1 MKTFPMRKKL
11 NTLLNNRIMKQSFT
25 YLVLFSLLLST
36 PMFSQSIVNN
46 VEAGTALYYADYL
59 EGRRTAS
66 GEVFSQSE
74 LTCAHKTYPFGTWLR
89 ITRLD
94 NQQSVTVRVNDR
106 GPFCEG
112 CVVDLSKAAA
122 ARINLLQAGRAEVK
136 VEAMGVTQAAPT
148 QASTDQL
155 TARGGTNT
163 PQSFSNTGSRIPN
176 SYGSIPQSYSQVPQN
191 NTIRRTTPSTQSA
204 STKTLSSWEQD
215 LRNRSS
221 AQVRPRTY
229 TYTSPTLST
238 RAPANTTAV
247 RERTTL
253 TSKGVPANQNTV
265 PTNYSWSPNTAIKG
279 TTPRTVNTT
288 PRSTATTPTAIPANY
303 SFVPSA
309 SSGYGVQVASYT
321 NYNNADKR
329 QRSVYAKGINN
340 VFIKQGKSRK
350 GAQVFRVVVGPFNNQ
365 QTAAQSLQQLQKT
378 YGLKGFVLNLAK

>member
-1 MKTFPMRKKL
+1 
-11 NTLLNNRIMKQSFT
+11 MKQSFT

-36 PMFSQSIVNN
+36 PIFSQSIVNN

-66 GEVFSQSE
+66 GEVFKQSE

-136 VEAMGVTQAAPT
+136 VEAMGVTEAAP
-148 QASTDQL
+148 AEQL
-155 TARGGTNT
+155 TARGGNNI
-163 PQSFSNTGSRIPN
+163 PQSFSNTTSSRIPN
-176 SYGSIPQSYSQVPQN
+176 SYSNVPRTYSNVPQSYSTVPQN
-191 NTIRRTTPSTQSA
+191 NTIRRRTTTQNNNSGA
-204 STKTLSSWEQD
+204 TTLSNWEQD
-215 LRNRSS
+215 LRNRTSS
-221 AQVRPRTY
+221 QVRPRTY
-229 TYTSPTLST
+229 SYTSPTLSS
-238 RAPANTTAV
+238 RAPANTNAVSDREFTAKG
-247 RERTTL
+247 TT
-253 TSKGVPANQNTV
+253 TTARRNV
-265 PTNYSWSPNTAIKG
+265 PTNYSWSPNTAIRG
-279 TTPRTVNTT
+279 AATSRTNTA
-288 PRSTATTPTAIPANY
+288 PSSAVPAAVPANY
-303 SFVPSA
+303 SYVPSA
-309 SSGYGVQVASYT
+309 NTGYGVQVASYA

-350 GAQVFRVVVGPFNNQ
+350 GDQVFRVVVGPFSDQN
-365 QTAAQSLQQLQKT
+365 TAAQSLQQLRST
-378 YGLKGFVLNLAK
+378 YGLRGFVLNLAK

>member
-94 NQQSVTVRVNDR
+94 NQQTVTVRVNDR

-155 TARGGTNT
+155 TARGASNT

-176 SYGSIPQSYSQVPQN
+176 SYSSVPESYSQVPQN
-191 NTIRRTTPSTQSA
+191 KTIRRRTTSTQA
-204 STKTLSSWEQD
+204 NSTNTLSSWEQD

-229 TYTSPTLST
+229 TYTSPTLSS
-238 RAPANTTAV
+238 RAPANATAV
-247 RERTTL
+247 RERTNL
-253 TSKGVPANQNTV
+253 TSKGVPTSQASV

-288 PRSTATTPTAIPANY
+288 PRSTATTPAAIPANY

-309 SSGYGVQVASYT
+309 NSGFGVQVASYT

>member
-1 MKTFPMRKKL
+1 
-11 NTLLNNRIMKQSFT
+11 MKQSFT

-36 PMFSQSIVNN
+36 PIFSQSIVNN

-66 GEVFSQSE
+66 GEVFKQSE

-89 ITRLD
+89 VTRLD

-136 VEAMGVTQAAPT
+136 VEAMGVTQTAPT
-148 QASTDQL
+148 QPAAEQL
-155 TARGGTNT
+155 TARGGNNI
-163 PQSFSNTGSRIPN
+163 PQSFNTTSRSVPSSYSNV
-176 SYGSIPQSYSQVPQN
+176 PQSYSNVPQSYSNVPQN
-191 NTIRRTTPSTQSA
+191 NTIRRRTTTSQSNSGA
-204 STKTLSSWEQD
+204 STLSQWEQD
-215 LRNRSS
+215 LRNRTS

-229 TYTSPTLST
+229 SYTSPTLSS

-247 RERTTL
+247 RDQEF
-253 TSKGVPANQNTV
+253 TSKGTTAARTNV
-265 PTNYSWSPNTAIKG
+265 PTNYSWSPNTAIRG
-279 TTPRTVNTT
+279 TTARTNTAPT
-288 PRSTATTPTAIPANY
+288 SSNAPTAIPANY
-303 SFVPSA
+303 NYVPSA
-309 SSGYGVQVASYT
+309 SSGYGVQVASYA

-329 QRSVYAKGINN
+329 QRTVYAKGINN

-350 GAQVFRVVVGPFNNQ
+350 GDQVFRVVVGPFSDQN
-365 QTAAQSLQQLQKT
+365 TAAQSLQQLKNT
-378 YGLKGFVLNLAK
+378 YGLRGFVLNLAK

>member
-36 PMFSQSIVNN
+36 PIFSQSIVNN

-66 GEVFSQSE
+66 GEVFKQSE

-89 ITRLD
+89 VTRLD

-112 CVVDLSKAAA
+112 CVIDLSKGAA

-148 QASTDQL
+148 QASTEVL
-155 TARGGTNT
+155 TARGGNNI
-163 PQSFSNTGSRIPN
+163 PQSFSNTSGRIP
-176 SYGSIPQSYSQVPQN
+176 SSYSSVPKTYSSVPQN
-191 NTIRRTTPSTQSA
+191 NTIRRRTTTQNNNSGA
-204 STKTLSSWEQD
+204 STLSNWEQD
-215 LRNRSS
+215 LRNRTSS
-221 AQVRPRTY
+221 QVRPRTY
-229 TYTSPTLST
+229 SYTSPTLSS
-238 RAPANTTAV
+238 RAPANTNAV
-247 RERTTL
+247 SDREFTT
-253 TSKGVPANQNTV
+253 KGAVTQRNV
-265 PTNYSWSPNTAIKG
+265 PTNYSWSPNTAIRG
-279 TTPRTVNTT
+279 AATSRTNTAPIANT
-288 PRSTATTPTAIPANY
+288 NVPAAVTANY
-303 SFVPSA
+303 SYVPSA

-340 VFIKQGKSRK
+340 VFIKQGKSRN
-350 GAQVFRVVVGPFNNQ
+350 GDQVFRVVVGPFSDQN
-365 QTAAQSLQQLQKT
+365 TAAQSLRQLKGT
-378 YGLKGFVLNLAK
+378 YGLKGFVCNLAK

>member
-1 MKTFPMRKKL
+1 
-11 NTLLNNRIMKQSFT
+11 MKQSFT

-66 GEVFSQSE
+66 GEIFSQSE

-94 NQQSVTVRVNDR
+94 NQQTVTVRVNDR

-155 TARGGTNT
+155 TARGASNT

-176 SYGSIPQSYSQVPQN
+176 SYSNIPESYSQVPQN
-191 NTIRRTTPSTQSA
+191 NTIRRRTTSTQA
-204 STKTLSSWEQD
+204 NSTNTLSSWEQD

-229 TYTSPTLST
+229 TYTSPTLSS
-238 RAPANTTAV
+238 RAPANTNAV

-253 TSKGVPANQNTV
+253 TSKGVPSNQTRV
-265 PTNYSWSPNTAIKG
+265 ATNYSWSPNTAIKG

-288 PRSTATTPTAIPANY
+288 PRSVATTPAAIPANY

-309 SSGYGVQVASYT
+309 SSGYGVQVASYA

-329 QRSVYAKGINN
+329 QRSVYAKGVNN